1 MSRLF
6 VAVWPPDEVL
16 DAVDALHRPVEAGGR
31 WTRRDQW
38 HVTLR
43 FLGPAD
49 ADSVT
54 AALADLRHEPV
65 DAVVGPEVGLLGKGV
80 VQVPVAG
87 LDTLAEAVVA
97 LTADV
102 GRPPEDR
109 PFFGHLTLARM
120 AGEPPAGV
128 LGQPLS
134 ASFSVDSVALV
145 TSELGG
151 NAARYTTEARFPL
164 VG

>member
-6 VAVWPPDEVL
+6 VAVWPPAEVL
-16 DAVDALHRPVEAGGR
+16 DAVEALHRPAEAGGR

-49 ADSVT
+49 ADEVS
-54 AALADLRHEPV
+54 AALAGLGHEPV
-65 DAVVGPEVGLLGKGV
+65 EAVLGPEVGRLGEGV

-87 LDTLAEAVVA
+87 LDGLAKAVVS
-97 LTADV
+97 LTAGV

-109 PFFGHLTLARM
+109 PFIGHLTLARM
-120 AGEPPAGV
+120 VGEPPAGV
-128 LGQPLS
+128 LGQALS
-134 ASFSVDSVALV
+134 ATFPVDSVALV

-151 NAARYTTEARFPL
+151 DAARYTTVATFPL
-164 VG
+164 SG